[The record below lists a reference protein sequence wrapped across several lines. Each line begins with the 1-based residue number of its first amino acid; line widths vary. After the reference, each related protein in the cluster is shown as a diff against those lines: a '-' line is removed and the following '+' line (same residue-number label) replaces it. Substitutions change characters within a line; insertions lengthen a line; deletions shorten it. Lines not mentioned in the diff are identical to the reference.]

1 MLTNNIF
8 AKKKSQD
15 ETTVLNIM
23 CYSKII
29 RTFSL
34 SPAFTLVIGA
44 MKKFNKLWS
53 DKERL
58 RTIRYQAYKKFCKNT
73 FLKNFA
79 KFTGKDLYRIL
90 INEVVNLQQF
100 C

>member
-44 MKKFNKLWS
+44 MKKFNKL
-53 DKERL
+53 
-58 RTIRYQAYKKFCKNT
+58 
-73 FLKNFA
+73 
-79 KFTGKDLYRIL
+79 
-90 INEVVNLQQF
+90 
-100 C
+100 